1 MLLQVSQSWSQL
13 PSQSWSQPSTQSPSQ
28 SESHGPSQ
36 LPPKTEQSESQLP
49 SHPELQ
55 LSSQTQLES
64 HDPSQLPSLVQVP
77 ESLRAKGGHAS
88 NKVICKRGRGAGGQ
102 TDQLPEQPEAF
113 SCRRAPSIPPVI
125 ADSSDGRDEALSSD
139 EITQPWTV
147 ESVIARWKSIAYRGP
162 CIDLL
167 RAWSVVEDL
176 ECSGDVLTYD
186 AVRARAARKGNTGDS
201 LRC

>member
-1 MLLQVSQSWSQL
+1 MACHATEKRRAILTDRGGRTLLRTDRPAGSKLQ
-13 PSQSWSQPSTQSPSQ
+13 
-28 SESHGPSQ
+28 ESRYAPQ
-36 LPPKTEQSESQLP
+36 T
-49 SHPELQ
+49 
-55 LSSQTQLES
+55 SSKS
-64 HDPSQLPSLVQVP
+64 NVP
-77 ESLRAKGGHAS
+77 ESLRARKATRH
-88 NKVICKRGRGAGGQ
+88 KVTCKRGRGAGGQ

>member
-28 SESHGPSQ
+28 SESHEPSQ

-49 SHPELQ
+49 SHSELQ

-102 TDQLPEQPEAF
+102 TDQLPEQPEAI
-113 SCRRAPSIPPVI
+113 SCRRARAPSIPPVI
-125 ADSSDGRDEALSSD
+125 ADSCDEKDEILSSD
-139 EITQPWTV
+139 GITQP
-147 ESVIARWKSIAYRGP
+147 
-162 CIDLL
+162 
-167 RAWSVVEDL
+167 
-176 ECSGDVLTYD
+176 
-186 AVRARAARKGNTGDS
+186 
-201 LRC
+201 